1 MRGHAFSNA
10 SIAEKQIDG
19 IIELREFDVSYPYSC
34 INPRLT
40 LSAFPPTLVLKISC
54 CNLNDGYRIFID
66 KTTVDN
72 KEYTA
77 LSELNVH
84 LNPQHSTNSSP
95 VEIMAIDTFVIKA
108 MMTIMELNEY
118 YEEKKS

>member
-1 MRGHAFSNA
+1 M
-10 SIAEKQIDG
+10 
-19 IIELREFDVSYPYSC
+19 V
-34 INPRLT
+34 
-40 LSAFPPTLVLKISC
+40 
-54 CNLNDGYRIFID
+54 NDGYRIIID
-66 KTTVDN
+66 KTTTVEALNMKKDDDTLRIVYTKTMELFLVPIVDN